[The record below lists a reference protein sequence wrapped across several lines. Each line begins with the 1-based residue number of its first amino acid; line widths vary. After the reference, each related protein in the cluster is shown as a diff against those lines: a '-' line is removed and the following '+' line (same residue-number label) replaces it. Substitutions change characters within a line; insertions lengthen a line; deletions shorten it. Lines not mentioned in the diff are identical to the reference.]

1 MSAIPGNTAISL
13 SLGAE
18 RAEDK
23 LLAEDLAKGI
33 KRQRRGVQECAAGVG
48 GAPVPG
54 CTPGAPAAGAGRG
67 GGGRG
72 GRGGAADTGEGTREQ

>member
-1 MSAIPGNTAISL
+1 MLLPYECHEGNMAIVQ

-23 LLAEDLAKGI
+23 ALADDLAKGI
-33 KRQRRGVQECAAGVG
+33 KRERRPVQDG
-48 GAPVPG
+48 G
-54 CTPGAPAAGAGRG
+54 G

-72 GRGGAADTGEGTREQ
+72 GRGGGRGGAGRGGAQTTPPEGDQER